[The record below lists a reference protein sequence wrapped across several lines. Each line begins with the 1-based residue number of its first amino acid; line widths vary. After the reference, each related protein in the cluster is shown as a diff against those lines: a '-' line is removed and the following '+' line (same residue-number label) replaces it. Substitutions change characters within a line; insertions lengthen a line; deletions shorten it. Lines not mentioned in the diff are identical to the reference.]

1 MLEQKTEVESIA
13 FEAEGAISIGYVSLG
28 RPYVPSL

>member
-13 FEAEGAISIGYVSLG
+13 FKAERAISIDNVSLG
-28 RPYVPSL
+28 RPYFPSL